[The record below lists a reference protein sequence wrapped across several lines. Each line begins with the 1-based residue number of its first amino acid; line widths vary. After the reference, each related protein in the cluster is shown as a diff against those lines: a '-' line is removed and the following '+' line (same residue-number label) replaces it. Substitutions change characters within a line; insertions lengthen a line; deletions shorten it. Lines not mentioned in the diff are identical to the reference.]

1 MSYYRDD
8 AHGYE
13 GWESSNQRLL
23 GCIPAKIQAAKARER
38 GELSDEQQIA
48 RLAAPWDKTNTPSI
62 IQWDDKWR
70 DWLKEL
76 AGAYDIL
83 RDFGKLPPVWQI
95 AKFYGYSLEELCGT
109 RQLINDCTAWGVTR
123 ASICLAIMQRW
134 LGAEIQIDKYNP
146 SGNYAYS
153 SGYAPRANERVPD
166 NGRTI
171 YAAAKAACEA
181 GNYTVADIG
190 DYRGVAAYTPSMIKT
205 APDAQQRQTG
215 WVYLGDGYNGRELAD
230 IILLSLRAGRP
241 AIIGNTVALQD
252 GVEMTSDLVP
262 VSRVGGG
269 WGGGHCTAAV
279 DVKKVNNAYYIWIY
293 NSHGNLYKTN
303 TNAPAAGT
311 YITYDG
317 LVKYLSGSYADVML
331 TTYTESPHAGDNHN
345 LNPEAARA

>member
-1 MSYYRDD
+1 MTYYRDD

-13 GWESSNQRLL
+13 GWEGSNQRLL
-23 GCIPAKIQAAKARER
+23 GCIPAAIQAAKARER

-48 RLAAPWDKTNTPSI
+48 RLAAPWDKTDTPSI

-70 DWLKEL
+70 DWLREL
-76 AGAYDIL
+76 ADAYDIL
-83 RDFGKLPPVWQI
+83 RDFGKLPPVWDI

-123 ASICLAIMQRW
+123 ASTCLAIMQRW
-134 LGAEIQIDKYNP
+134 IGAEIQIDKYNP

-153 SGYAPRANERVPD
+153 SGYTPRANERVPD

-190 DYRGVAAYTPSMIKT
+190 EYRGVSAYTPSMIKT
-205 APDAQQRQTG
+205 QVDAERRQTG
-215 WVYLGDGYNGRELAD
+215 WVYLGDGYDARELAD
-230 IILLSLRAGRP
+230 IVLLSLRACRP
-241 AIIGNTVALQD
+241 VIIGNTVALQD
-252 GVEMTSDLVP
+252 GVEITSDLVP
-262 VSRVGGG
+262 VSRVGGS

-279 DVKKVNNAYYIWIY
+279 DVKKVGDKYYPWIY
-293 NSHGNLYKTN
+293 NSHGNRYEAHN
-303 TNAPAAGT
+303 GAPAAGT

-317 LVKYLSGSYADVML
+317 LVKYCSGSYVDVML
-331 TTYTESPHAGDNHN
+331 TTYTESPHVTNTN
-345 LNPEAARA
+345 LNPGAASA

>member
-1 MSYYRDD
+1 MTYYRDD

-13 GWESSNQRLL
+13 GWEGGNQRLL
-23 GCIPAKIQAAKARER
+23 GCIPARIQAAKARER

-48 RLAAPWDKTNTPSI
+48 RLAAPWDKTDTPSI

-76 AGAYDIL
+76 ADAYDIL
-83 RDFGKLPPVWQI
+83 RDFGKLPPVWDI
-95 AKFYGYSLEELCGT
+95 ARFYGYDLAELCGT
-109 RQLINDCTAWGVTR
+109 AQRINNCTARGVTS
-123 ASICLAIMQRW
+123 ATTCLAFYQRW
-134 LGAEIQIDKYNP
+134 IGAEIHCDKLNP

-153 SGYAPRANERVPD
+153 SELTPRAGERVPD

-171 YAAAKAACEA
+171 YAAALAACKH
-181 GNYTVADIG
+181 GNYTVDDIG
-190 DYRGVAAYTPSMIKT
+190 DNPDLAMYTAAMIKT
-205 APDAQQRQTG
+205 AADAERRQTG
-215 WVYLGDGYNGRELAD
+215 WVYLGDGYSGKELAD
-230 IILLSLRAGRP
+230 IVLLSLRACRP
-241 AIIGNTVALQD
+241 AIIGNATALYD
-252 GVEMTSDLVP
+252 GIQNNINGVDVTS
-262 VSRVGGG
+262 VGGG

-279 DVKKVNNAYYIWIY
+279 DVKKVDNAYYIWIY

-331 TTYTESPHAGDNHN
+331 TTYTESPHAGDNYN